1 MADDEDD
8 DDDEPKMQL
17 KVQQIDE
24 NLFKIS
30 KLVFDFGVKLFKKL
44 ATDKNN
50 NETISPISLLC
61 VLSIEIF
68 ISFS

>member
-1 MADDEDD
+1 MADDDD
-8 DDDEPKMQL
+8 DDDEPQMPL
-17 KVQQIDE
+17 KVQQNKE

-44 ATDKNN
+44 STDKDN

-61 VLSIEIF
+61 TLSIEIF

>member
-1 MADDEDD
+1 MADDDV
-8 DDDEPKMQL
+8 PQMPL
-17 KVQQIDE
+17 NVQEIDQIINE

-44 ATDKNN
+44 STDKNN

-61 VLSIEIF
+61 ALSIQIF
-68 ISFS
+68 ISYS